1 MNSPHCNT
9 SVWQPDQGITLVSES
24 EWTSL
29 ALDMGIPEAVIERS
43 RERDRRAR
51 LVLCETALLV
61 TLRVW
66 NGVTGESGDDLEDVT
81 REWDIFVGA
90 NLVLIRSDTELPS
103 LPAGTHT
110 PSQVLYALLDESID
124 GCYPAMDA
132 MDAEI
137 DALEIAVYSPETL
150 AEIGPALILKKKLLL
165 LRQTVTPLR
174 DVLNQLLRLQHA
186 ALDPLLMPY
195 LQDIFDRSLRLT
207 EQIDLHRE
215 ILSGVLEAIMAQTSN
230 RLNQQMKRLTA
241 IAAIALPITA
251 ITGFFGMNIGHLE
264 QAPSWSLWAA
274 VGFLATASSLVFVYF
289 RRRDYW

>member
-9 SVWQPDQGITLVSES
+9 SIWRPDQGITPVSES
-24 EWTSL
+24 EWTSY
-29 ALDMGIPEAVIERS
+29 ALEISIPEAVIQRS

-66 NGVTGESGDDLEDVT
+66 NGVTGQSGDDLEDVT
-81 REWDIFVGA
+81 REWDIFVGS
-90 NLVLIRSDTELPS
+90 NLVLIRSDTELPP

-186 ALDPLLMPY
+186 ALDLSLTPY

-251 ITGFFGMNIGHLE
+251 ITGFFGMNIGHLD

-274 VGFLATASSLVFVYF
+274 VGFMATASSLVFVYF